1 MKKRTLWLGLSFL
14 LVAALV
20 LTGCPAPAVEE
31 EAVEE
36 EAVEEEAVEEDLSL
50 PSDVVAGKLAPDF
63 QLSNLDGQSISLSD
77 FRGKPVIVNFWTCGT
92 GVSDMPLMQEVYE
105 EWSDQGLV
113 ILAINQGESPSTV
126 EEFVQKHNLS
136 FTVLLDTKRDVGQRY
151 WIWRTPTT
159 FFIDKD
165 GIIQHKVSPAFQT
178 KTAIEDKLSKIM
190 P

>member
-36 EAVEEEAVEEDLSL
+36 DLYML
-50 PSDVVAGKLAPDF
+50 GLGMAGKLALDF
-63 QLSNLDGQSISLSD
+63 QLSNLDRQSISLSD
-77 FRGKPVIVNFWTCGT
+77 FRGKPVIVNFWTSRVGACAYE
-92 GVSDMPLMQEVYE
+92 MPLMQEVYE
-105 EWSDQGLV
+105 EWSDKGLV
-113 ILAINQGESPSTV
+113 ILAINLGESPSTV

-151 WIWRTPTT
+151 SVWRIPTT

-165 GIIQHKVSPAFQT
+165 GIIQHKVSRAFQT

>member
-1 MKKRTLWLGLSFL
+1 MRKRILWLGVSFL

-20 LTGCPAPAVEE
+20 LPGCAEEAVVEE
-31 EAVEE
+31 EEE
-36 EAVEEEAVEEDLSL
+36 EEEEEEDLSL

-77 FRGKPVIVNFWTCGT
+77 FRGKPVLVNFWRSGPC
-92 GVSDMPLMQEVYE
+92 VYEMPLMQEVYE

-151 WIWRTPTT
+151 WIWRIPTT